1 MNNIFKLRINND
13 EVLKEIE
20 GTFYLENNKDK
31 FDREAKKKI
40 EEALNY
46 NLSTIRKNLYG
57 F

>member
-1 MNNIFKLRINND
+1 MSACPI
-13 EVLKEIE
+13 VH
-20 GTFYLENNKDK
+20 FYLENNKDK

-40 EEALNY
+40 DEALNY